1 MRNYF
6 DSFNFHLYVAIAT
19 LGVHISI
26 HLVTQYHI
34 PEEATIV
41 KNMYVR
47 FQHFISPIL
56 YNLNNININSVT

>member
-26 HLVTQYHI
+26 HPVTQYHK

-41 KNMYVR
+41 QNMHV
-47 FQHFISPIL
+47 FSIL
-56 YNLNNININSVT
+56 FHPFYTNKININSVT